1 MLTYAGVCWRM
12 LAYPRQLYGANRLR
26 ADEADDTDASI
37 MLAYEDAYAL
47 LAVLAASTTKTLREQ
62 MLYPQHARS
71 SSCQDRS
78 THMRYLL
85 Y

>member
-26 ADEADDTDASI
+26 ADEADDTDACI
-37 MLAYEDAYAL
+37 MLAYEYEDAYAL

-62 MLYPQHARS
+62 MLYLSTRAVLAARKAPHY
-71 SSCQDRS
+71 
-78 THMRYLL
+78 T
-85 Y
+85 